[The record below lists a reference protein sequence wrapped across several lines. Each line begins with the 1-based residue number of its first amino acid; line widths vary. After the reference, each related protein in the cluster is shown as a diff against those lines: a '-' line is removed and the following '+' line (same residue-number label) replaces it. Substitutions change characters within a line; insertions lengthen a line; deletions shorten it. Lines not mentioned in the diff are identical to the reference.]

1 MPKKRKPAQ
10 LVQVTSGGAEY
21 VREAI
26 AQQAKELGRS
36 FNSELLT
43 LIGEKITERKFRQL
57 IEATAEA
64 AAITAVKTLFEKRM
78 LVPVTMSSTGIE
90 DTKP

>member
-10 LVQVTSGGAEY
+10 LVQVKIRLPEY

-26 AQQAKELGRS
+26 AQQAQDLGRS
-36 FNSELLT
+36 FNSELLA

-57 IEATAEA
+57 VEATAEA
-64 AAITAVKTLFEKRM
+64 AAITAVKALFEKRS
-78 LVPVTMSSTGIE
+78 VFTRHHVKYGY
-90 DTKP
+90 